1 MFDLAGI
8 VAQACL
14 LGALPSFASFVPM
27 IGATVG
33 STAAGSGAG
42 TTFVVP
48 PPRDMLDF
56 FVVQLALKP
65 AVAAWLVWQEP
76 QRSPVSQVLQWWQLE
91 GNQPPAAMQLL

>member
-48 PPRDMLDF
+48 PPSGHARLLRGAAGAETGRSGMAG
-56 FVVQLALKP
+56 LAGTAAFASL
-65 AVAAWLVWQEP
+65 ASVEMVAAG
-76 QRSPVSQVLQWWQLE
+76 RKSATS
-91 GNQPPAAMQLL
+91 